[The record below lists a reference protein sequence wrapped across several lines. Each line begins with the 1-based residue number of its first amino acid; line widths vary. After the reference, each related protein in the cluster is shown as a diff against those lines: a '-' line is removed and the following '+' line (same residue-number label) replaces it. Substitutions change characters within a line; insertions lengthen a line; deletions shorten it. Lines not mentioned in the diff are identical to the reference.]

1 MQTPA
6 DPTSSRLTKLQSM
19 LEKAPDDPFLLYA
32 IALEHKK
39 AGQSALAL
47 EFLGRVVRIDPGYC
61 YAYHQ
66 RGLIHEAAGD
76 VVAARQ
82 AYREGI
88 EAATKKGD
96 AHARGEIQAALE
108 MIE

>member
-1 MQTPA
+1 MPDSATA
-6 DPTSSRLTKLQSM
+6 TSERLTKLQQM
-19 LEKAPDDPFLLYA
+19 LEKQPNDTFLLYA

-39 AGQSALAL
+39 LNQPIKAIEYLN
-47 EFLGRVVRIDPGYC
+47 RVIAIDPGYC

-66 RGLIHEAAGD
+66 RGLIHESTGDAEAAKK
-76 VVAARQ
+76 

-96 AHARGEIQAALE
+96 AHARDEIRAALE

>member
-1 MQTPA
+1 MASTP
-6 DPTSSRLTKLQSM
+6 RMEQLRRM
-19 LEKAPDDPFLLYA
+19 LERDPNDPFLLYA

-39 AGQSALAL
+39 AGDATQAI
-47 EFLGRVVRIDPGYC
+47 EFLNKVVQVDPGYC

-66 RGLIHEAAGD
+66 RGLTYESLGDLEAA
-76 VVAARQ
+76 RR

-88 EAATKKGD
+88 EAATRKGD
-96 AHARGEIQAALE
+96 AHARSEIEGALA

>member
-6 DPTSSRLTKLQSM
+6 GFSRLPQLRRM
-19 LEKAPDDPFLLYA
+19 LEKAPDDTFLLYA

-39 AGQSALAL
+39 AGEFAPAL
-47 EFLGRVVRIDPGYC
+47 EYLDRVTRIDSGYC

-66 RGLIHEAAGD
+66 RGLIHEAEGN
-76 VVAARQ
+76 VEAARQ

-96 AHARGEIQAALE
+96 AHARDEIRAALE

>member
-1 MQTPA
+1 MLERDPA
-6 DPTSSRLTKLQSM
+6 DT
-19 LEKAPDDPFLLYA
+19 FLLYG

-39 AGQSALAL
+39 LGDAKQAVD
-47 EFLGRVVRIDPGYC
+47 FLDRVISIDPGYC

-66 RGLIHEAAGD
+66 KGLVFESAGD
-76 VVAARQ
+76 VESAKN
-82 AYREGI
+82 AYRAGI

-96 AHARGEIQAALE
+96 AHAREEIAAALS